1 MIPGVRHIYVDG
13 SSRGLVE
20 LAAIYERAAAQAPGD
35 PGARGAW
42 LAEQA
47 AKHNYI
53 PDKVRAKYAAALE
66 LDYRVWRGELT
77 PERAMSAAGA
87 IVIRILGAGCPRC
100 EHLHTLALEVLS
112 EMGLAADVAHVKDL
126 AAIAAYGPVATPALL
141 VNGRVLV
148 SGGLVPG
155 KASLAARLREA
166 LGADV

>member
-1 MIPGVRHIYVDG
+1 MIPGVRQIYIDG

-20 LAAIYERAAAQAPGD
+20 LPAIYERAAREAPTE
-35 PGARGAW
+35 PTARGAW

-53 PDKVRAKYAAALE
+53 PDKVRAEYAAALE

-77 PERAMSAAGA
+77 PEQAMAAAGA
-87 IVIRILGAGCPRC
+87 IEVRILGAGCPRC
-100 EHLHTLALEVLS
+100 ERLHALALEILG
-112 EMGLAADVAHVKDL
+112 EMDMAADVAHVKDL
-126 AAIAAYGPVATPALL
+126 TAIAAYGPVATPALL
-141 VNGRVLV
+141 VNGRVVV

-166 LGADV
+166 LGASA